1 MSRGGARPRSGPPK
15 GTKYRPRVPKPEG
28 TIPKPR
34 KPRAPTV
41 VKVKVD
47 ESLAARNF
55 QELKGFVR
63 EAVGAPADAA
73 PKLVKTEGNLPITV
87 VAEASKLVKTEG
99 NLPVDVVAEAD
110 NSKLTPIEY
119 ILAAMRDPKVSIER
133 RDRMAALALPFTQ
146 ARPDGRGKKNE
157 RDEKA
162 KAASTGKFAPSAPPT
177 LKAVR

>member
-28 TIPKPR
+28 AIPKPR
-34 KPRAPTV
+34 KLRVP
-41 VKVKVD
+41 VKVKIVAT
-47 ESLAARNF
+47 ETA
-55 QELKGFVR
+55 
-63 EAVGAPADAA
+63 EAPH
-73 PKLVKTEGNLPITV
+73 LVKTEGKLP
-87 VAEASKLVKTEG
+87 AA
-99 NLPVDVVAEAD
+99 VVAEAD
-110 NSKLTPIEY
+110 NAKMTPLEY
-119 ILAAMRDPKVSIER
+119 VLAAMRDPKVSVER

>member
-28 TIPKPR
+28 YIPKPR
-34 KPRAPTV
+34 KPRAPTM

-55 QELKGFVR
+55 KELKGFVR
-63 EAVGAPADAA
+63 KAVGVPAAET
-73 PKLVKTEGNLPITV
+73 PQLVKTEGKLPI
-87 VAEASKLVKTEG
+87 E
-99 NLPVDVVAEAD
+99 VVAEAD
-110 NSKLTPIEY
+110 NSKMTPLEY
-119 ILAAMRDPKVSIER
+119 VLAAMRDPKVNVER

-162 KAASTGKFAPSAPPT
+162 KAAGAGKFAPSAPPT

>member
-28 TIPKPR
+28 YAPKPR
-34 KPRAPTV
+34 KPRAP
-41 VKVKVD
+41 VKVKIVVT
-47 ESLAARNF
+47 ETTST
-55 QELKGFVR
+55 
-63 EAVGAPADAA
+63 PA
-73 PKLVKTEGNLPITV
+73 LVKTEG
-87 VAEASKLVKTEG
+87 K
-99 NLPVDVVAEAD
+99 LPVAVVAEAD
-110 NSKLTPIEY
+110 NIKMTPLEY
-119 ILAAMRDPKVSIER
+119 VLAAMRDPKVNVER